1 MKDMIEALREKAEA
15 ATPGPWTTKSI
26 LSRTDRPDIEI
37 LGVFGPSHVV
47 DEMDGIAIPDRMSDR
62 LFTEDAANMEYIAA
76 ASPDV
81 ILSLLSERDR
91 LRAALGTIAN
101 ETARCVHDGGFDREI
116 GPIGCLLGEKCVCI
130 GVHPVA
136 RAALTPMDVKEE
148 RG

>member
-1 MKDMIEALREKAEA
+1 MDEKIEALREKAKA
-15 ATPGPWTTKSI
+15 ATPGPWGFQY
-26 LSRTDRPDIEI
+26 TDEAGECFIIAQHFGGMVGAALPWPTEI
-37 LGVFGPSHVV
+37 DARDFRRVV
-47 DEMDGIAIPDRMSDR
+47 
-62 LFTEDAANMEYIAA
+62 ANADFIAA

-81 ILSLLSERDR
+81 ILSILSERDR